1 MTEADSYDAAR
12 DGFESYH
19 AAIDA
24 MRDKLESFPRVELGP
39 ARLYLGDCR
48 EIMPLLPKFD
58 AVCTDP
64 PYGLG
69 DWNERGS
76 NKGKPFA
83 DISHE
88 TQEWDQPLT
97 TADVDALRKAGKHQ
111 ILWGANYYLDSL
123 PRTKMFLIWNKGVR
137 RMHYNDAEIAWTS
150 EFRQATRVFDLS
162 PNGLEKEH
170 PTQKPLALMRWC
182 LSYLPNAKTILDP
195 YMGTG
200 TTGVAAVQLGR
211 EFVGIERERK
221 YFDIACR
228 RIDQALREPRLDLEP
243 APKAIQEGFDL

>member
-48 EIMPLLPKFD
+48 DILPLLPRFD
-58 AVCTDP
+58 AVVTDP

-69 DWNERGS
+69 TWNDRGH
-76 NKGKPFA
+76 NKVRPFSELS
-83 DISHE
+83 DE
-88 TQEWDQPLT
+88 TNEWDQVL
-97 TADVDALRKAGKHQ
+97 TADDVAALRKAGKHQ

-123 PRTKMFLIWNKGVR
+123 PRTKMFLVWNKGIR
-137 RMHYNDAEIAWTS
+137 RMHFNDAELAWTS
-150 EFRQATRVFDLS
+150 GMREAVRVFDLS
-162 PNGLEKEH
+162 PSGLEKEH

-211 EFVGIERERK
+211 QFVGIERERK

>member
-1 MTEADSYDAAR
+1 MVEREYDPKV
-12 DGFESYH
+12 DGLESYH

-24 MRDKLESFPRVELGP
+24 MRERLESFERVEIGP

-48 EIMPLLPKFD
+48 QILPLLPKFD

-69 DWNERGS
+69 DWNERGR
-76 NKGKPFA
+76 NKGRPFA

-88 TQEWDQPLT
+88 TQEWDQALT

-123 PRTKMFLIWNKGVR
+123 PRTKMFLVWNKGIR
-137 RMHYNDAEIAWTS
+137 RMHFNDAELAWTS
-150 EFRQATRVFDLS
+150 APREAVRVFDLS
-162 PNGLEKEH
+162 PSGLEKEH
-170 PTQKPLALMRWC
+170 PTQKPLALMLWC
-182 LSYLPNAKTILDP
+182 LSYLPKAKTILDP

-200 TTGVAAVQLGR
+200 TTGVAAIQLGR

-221 YFDIACR
+221 YFEIACR
-228 RIDQALREPRLDLEP
+228 RIDQATREPRLDLKPP
-243 APKAIQEGFDL
+243 AKQIQEGFDL

>member
-1 MTEADSYDAAR
+1 MVEREYDPKV
-12 DGFESYH
+12 DGLESYH

-24 MRDKLESFPRVELGP
+24 MRERLESFERVEIGP

-48 EIMPLLPKFD
+48 QILPLLPRFD
-58 AVCTDP
+58 AVVTDP

-69 DWNERGS
+69 DWNERGR
-76 NKGKPFA
+76 NKGRPFA

-88 TQEWDQPLT
+88 TQEWDLPLT
-97 TADVDALRKAGKHQ
+97 ESEVDALRNAGKHQ

-123 PRTKMFLIWNKGVR
+123 PRTKMFLVWNKGIR
-137 RMHYNDAEIAWTS
+137 RMHFNDAELAWTS
-150 EFRQATRVFDLS
+150 GPREAVRVFDLS
-162 PNGLEKEH
+162 PSGLEKEH
-170 PTQKPLALMRWC
+170 PTQKPLALMLWC
-182 LSYLPNAKTILDP
+182 LSYLPKAKTILDP

-221 YFDIACR
+221 YFEIACR
-228 RIDQALREPRLDLEP
+228 RIDQATREPRLDLEP
-243 APKAIQEGFDL
+243 PAKQIQEGLDL

>member
-1 MTEADSYDAAR
+1 MVEREYDPKV
-12 DGFESYH
+12 DGLESYH

-24 MRDKLESFPRVELGP
+24 MRERLESFERVEIGP
-39 ARLYLGDCR
+39 ARLFLGDCR

-69 DWNERGS
+69 DWNERGR
-76 NKGKPFA
+76 NKGRPFA

-88 TQEWDQPLT
+88 TQGWDQALT

-111 ILWGANYYLDSL
+111 ILWGANYYLDAL
-123 PRTKMFLIWNKGVR
+123 PRTKMFLVWNKGIR
-137 RMHYNDAEIAWTS
+137 RMHFNDAEIAWTS
-150 EFRQATRVFDLS
+150 GMRGAVRVFDLS
-162 PNGLEKEH
+162 PSGLEKEH

-182 LSYLPNAKTILDP
+182 LSYLPKAETILDP

-200 TTGVAAVQLGR
+200 TTGVAAVQMGKR
-211 EFVGIERERK
+211 FVGIERERK
-221 YFDIACR
+221 YFEIACR
-228 RIDQALREPRLDLEP
+228 RIDQATREPRLDLEP
-243 APKAIQEGFDL
+243 APKAKQEGLAL